1 MSQETEPIQEDEP
14 NLDLYAWLQELAELA
29 ALPQPTEQ
37 DRERSFELADN
48 VITLLDDGARMRL
61 EHGGGG
67 PGHVVAED
75 LVELE
80 QHCEEIGPKIGYPRS
95 AEGARVLIER
105 RDAEIAHIA
114 GSN

>member
-1 MSQETEPIQEDEP
+1 MDKDGENAP
-14 NLDLYAWLQELAELA
+14 NLELYAWLQELAELA
-29 ALPQPTEQ
+29 ALPEPTEE
-37 DRERSFELADN
+37 DGERAFELADN

-61 EHGGGG
+61 EQGGGG

-80 QHCEEIGPKIGYPRS
+80 QHCQEIGPKIGYPRS

-105 RDAEIAHIA
+105 REAEIAYIA
-114 GSN
+114 GNN